1 MTRQKTILSIVAAV
15 LVASGMLAQQPA
27 PQKAEQP
34 VPQPAQPTT
43 QQIDQ
48 TLHEWLPEQLKA
60 SSQYKSFLPSE
71 AGKLESSP
79 GPQVILECDRAIYIL
94 NYGLTHHWATRELFI
109 NAFQAFDAKGTSGGS
124 LDKTRLAIVSLLQNH
139 LREHRIWDEGMP
151 VEVEVNQIISDL
163 TQIRDAKLEE
173 ERAKDADAAAAQQQ
187 PSVAMPVRVARAVMA
202 GMALR
207 RPNPVYPE
215 EAKEKHVQGAVTL
228 HAIISK
234 TGTVESLDVISGPE
248 ELRDSA
254 LDAFRQWTYKPF
266 LLNGQPVEVETTII
280 VVYNL
285 PDWVSSQNGAEQTP
299 VPEAIKQ
306 NMQKAQARAEQ
317 EYKDGRI
324 VPMQIGGDV
333 TTPVVI
339 WQPSPEYTEEARK
352 AKFEGTVTVSLI
364 VNNAGI
370 PLNVHVTKGVG
381 MGLDEKAVEAV
392 KQYRFKPAM
401 QNGKPVAVFM
411 NVEVNFEAF

>member
-109 NAFQAFDAKGTSGGS
+109 NAFQAFDAKGTSGDS

>member
-1 MTRQKTILSIVAAV
+1 
-15 LVASGMLAQQPA
+15 
-27 PQKAEQP
+27 
-34 VPQPAQPTT
+34 
-43 QQIDQ
+43 
-48 TLHEWLPEQLKA
+48 
-60 SSQYKSFLPSE
+60 
-71 AGKLESSP
+71 
-79 GPQVILECDRAIYIL
+79 
-94 NYGLTHHWATRELFI
+94 
-109 NAFQAFDAKGTSGGS
+109 
-124 LDKTRLAIVSLLQNH
+124 
-139 LREHRIWDEGMP
+139 
-151 VEVEVNQIISDL
+151 
-163 TQIRDAKLEE
+163 
-173 ERAKDADAAAAQQQ
+173 
-187 PSVAMPVRVARAVMA
+187 
-202 GMALR
+202 
-207 RPNPVYPE
+207 VYPE